1 MQNCT
6 AAMDLISD
14 EFSTS
19 IRYTVGAHLIFFG
32 VFMLILS
39 ISFLFA
45 CRSGSAKVQLD
56 EDTSVEEPEWWESDV
71 EETDDSE
78 ESSSSDSDEEKEE
91 DTGDKPED
99 EEFEDEKD
107 SGLGDTEDCGE
118 DFDSSTPCEGDWATT
133 LCMHDGLYW
142 WCEDGVWINEEDK

>member
-1 MQNCT
+1 MI
-6 AAMDLISD
+6 ALS
-14 EFSTS
+14 FS
-19 IRYTVGAHLIFFG
+19 L
-32 VFMLILS
+32 
-39 ISFLFA
+39 LFA

-56 EDTSVEEPEWWESDV
+56 EDTSAEEPEWWDSESD
-71 EETDDSE
+71 ETNQSDDSD

-118 DFDSSTPCEGDWATT
+118 DFDSSAPCEGDWTTT

-142 WCEDGVWINEEDK
+142 WCEGGVWINEEDKS